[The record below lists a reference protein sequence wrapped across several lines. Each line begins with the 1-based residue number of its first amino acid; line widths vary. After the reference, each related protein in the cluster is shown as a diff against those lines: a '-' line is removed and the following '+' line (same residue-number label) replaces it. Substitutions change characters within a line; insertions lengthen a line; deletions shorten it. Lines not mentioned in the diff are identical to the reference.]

1 MKRILCPTDFS
12 DGAAGAERQAAG
24 LARALG
30 AELLLLHVVNESPLW
45 SETLY
50 TADVRRVFAG
60 RRTWA
65 EQALTARTKTLAAD
79 GVTARGAV
87 RSGVAWR
94 EIIAAARD
102 ERVDMIVM
110 GTQGRTGLDRLLMGS
125 VAERVVCLAA
135 CPVLTV
141 RCSSAT

>member
-12 DGAAGAERQAAG
+12 DGAAGAERQAAD

-30 AELLLLHVVNESPLW
+30 AELVLLCVVSEAPLW

-50 TADVRRVFAG
+50 TADVRRVFTG

-65 EQALTARTKTLAAD
+65 EQALAARVKSLAAA
-79 GVTARGAV
+79 GVTARSAV

-94 EIIAAARD
+94 EILAAATD
-102 ERVDMIVM
+102 ERADMIVM
-110 GTQGRTGLDRLLMGS
+110 GTQGRSGLDRLLMGS
-125 VAERVVCLAA
+125 VAARVVALAA
-135 CPVLTV
+135 CPVVTV